1 MPFSRPLCTSLY
13 PVSCIGDLSNVN
25 MCLYFE
31 QTPPCSVQDTWLK
44 YKDLRHCVVRLRC
57 KTKINICKY
66 VFLSLRLYSQL
77 HNTNPGCWPCWHID
91 PLLVFFCSWN
101 PEASSE
107 NNVPSC
113 VPTRSTPWVKFHPS
127 WSCFHSEYWEMGLI
141 NMHKTGREFVTNPS
155 KHLKG
160 RSRERFCETV

>member
-101 PEASSE
+101 PENNPQRTMSLLVFRQGQLPGSSFIPVDLVFTLNTE
-107 NNVPSC
+107 K
-113 VPTRSTPWVKFHPS
+113 WD
-127 WSCFHSEYWEMGLI
+127 
-141 NMHKTGREFVTNPS
+141 
-155 KHLKG
+155 
-160 RSRERFCETV
+160 

>member
-77 HNTNPGCWPCWHID
+77 HNTFPGSWPCWHI
-91 PLLVFFCSWN
+91 PYILIHCCWEIFCSWN
-101 PEASSE
+101 PKENAS
-107 NNVPSC
+107 
-113 VPTRSTPWVKFHPS
+113 HP
-127 WSCFHSEYWEMGLI
+127 
-141 NMHKTGREFVTNPS
+141 R
-155 KHLKG
+155 
-160 RSRERFCETV
+160 TVSLLVLRQGQLPGSSFFSVDLVFTLDAEKWDY